1 MDVAFFTESYPP
13 TRDGVATVVSGLAR
27 ALHHAGHQ
35 VRVFAPHP
43 VKGAPPRT
51 EEVDGIP
58 VVRVRSLPVPVYG
71 EYRWG
76 FFPFAQ
82 LRGQHLDDVD
92 VIHVHTPGMLGNAGF
107 LASRYYEKPLVGT
120 FHTNVWEMR
129 RSFRPRALAAIFFRA
144 AWVWTLG
151 IYWRCDAATAPTE
164 SARRAL
170 ERAARKPFRTPVEV
184 IPNGI
189 EIERFHPG
197 VPTPSWRERCGLP
210 AGPLVTFLGRLT
222 ADKGVHRFLDAVE
235 RTEAVRDV
243 NAIVAGSGPESA
255 SVAAR
260 IRASP
265 VLARRARYVGPVAE
279 EEKASLLAQSE
290 LFVLP
295 STSDTSSVAVLEAM
309 ACGAACIAS
318 SVGGPADVVQDGVTG
333 RLVDPLDP
341 AAIAGRIG
349 ELLDAP
355 AERAAIVGRA
365 LEFVRAHASID
376 AAAHRFI
383 SLYEHLIAARLP
395 SAARDSF

>member
-13 TRDGVATVVSGLAR
+13 THDGVATVVSGLAR
-27 ALHHAGHQ
+27 ALHRAGHG

-43 VKGAPPRT
+43 VKGAPPFT
-51 EEVDGIP
+51 EEIGGIP

-82 LRGQHLDDVD
+82 LRGQHLQDVD

-107 LASRYYEKPLVGT
+107 LASRYFEKPLVGT

-129 RSFRPRALAAIFFRA
+129 KSFRPRALAAVFFRA

-151 IYWRCDAATAPTE
+151 IYWRCDAATAPTD
-164 SARRAL
+164 SARAAL
-170 ERAARKPFRTPVEV
+170 ESAARKPFRTPVEV

-197 VPTPSWRERCGLP
+197 IATPSWRERCGLP
-210 AGPLVTFLGRLT
+210 SGPIVTFLGRLT

-235 RTEAVRDV
+235 RTVAVRDV
-243 NAIVAGSGPESA
+243 NAIVAGSGPEA
-255 SVAAR
+255 DAVAER
-260 IRASP
+260 IRARP
-265 VLARRARYVGPVAE
+265 ALARRTRYVGPVAE
-279 EEKASLLAQSE
+279 EEKASLLAQSD

-309 ACGAACIAS
+309 ACGAACLAS
-318 SVGGPADVVQDGVTG
+318 SVGGPADVVHDWVTG

-341 AAIAGRIG
+341 AAIARLMG
-349 ELLDAP
+349 ELLDDG
-355 AERAAIVGRA
+355 AERAALARRA
-365 LEFVRAHASID
+365 LEFVRASASID
-376 AAAHRFI
+376 ATAHRFI
-383 SLYEHLIAARLP
+383 SLYEHLLAERPP
-395 SAARDSF
+395 SAARHSF